1 MERGWLNLPYG
12 VWAAICLAVAM
23 IYVFV
28 WPRER
33 VAADTGALRLFLVR
47 WGHSLAWVLLAA
59 MCLMKASGSQSVAGW
74 GNLVG
79 LLALPVYLGFLAVTF
94 ILR

>member
-1 MERGWLNLPYG
+1 MERGWLNLPYIA
-12 VWAAICLAVAM
+12 WAAICTAVALV
-23 IYVFV
+23 YAFV

-33 VAADTGALRLFLVR
+33 VALDAAPLRFLLVR

-59 MCLMKASGSQSVAGW
+59 MCLLKATGNPSLAGW

-79 LLALPVYLGFLAVTF
+79 LLALPVYLAFLGATF
-94 ILR
+94 VFR